1 MNNETIFVEYKN
13 TYTEICPMCGDK
25 TFKINEVIHLQ
36 PHLGRTL
43 IVSKLCEKCGYKKT
57 EIIPLEIKK
66 RKIIVYKATEKKDL
80 YSKIV
85 RTSTATIYIPELGA
99 VIEPGVDAPV
109 FITNIEGILSRIE
122 DAIDRIRVL
131 EDNRTN
137 DEEVT
142 RIREYIAKVKQK
154 GGELTIII
162 DDPTGLSKIIAKES
176 AGKIVIE
183 YVEGR

>member
-1 MNNETIFVEYKN
+1 M
-13 TYTEICPMCGDK
+13 
-25 TFKINEVIHLQ
+25 
-36 PHLGRTL
+36 
-43 IVSKLCEKCGYKKT
+43 
-57 EIIPLEIKK
+57 
-66 RKIIVYKATEKKDL
+66 
-80 YSKIV
+80 

-99 VIEPGVDAPV
+99 VIEPGVDAPI

-131 EDNRTN
+131 EDNKTN
-137 DEEVT
+137 DEEVA